1 MSIESHQDL
10 QAYFHG
16 RLGQA
21 LRRRALDIAAHTEF
35 YLVQLLNRAL
45 GVDAVQAISTP
56 FVQRLAA
63 GAEIEDATRRL
74 RHFRDMGD
82 DALYVCGFFGEH
94 LRGRGITKDYVVSM
108 GGSAYREA
116 SGLARWSTESRLSD
130 TFDELAARFD
140 TFATV
145 LDDVKEETAMRT
157 PQDIIRLYDRWRQ
170 TGSPVLA
177 DRLREQGVFP
187 KLPDDNETVH

>member
-1 MSIESHQDL
+1 MTIEAHQDL

-21 LRRRALDIAAHTEF
+21 LKRRALCIAAHTEF

-45 GVDAVQAISTP
+45 GTAAVEAISKP
-56 FVQRLAA
+56 FVQRLAD
-63 GAEIEDATRRL
+63 GVEIEDTGKRL
-74 RHFRDMGD
+74 RHFREMGD
-82 DALYVCGFFGEH
+82 DALYVCGFFSDH
-94 LRGRGITKDYVVSM
+94 LRGRGISKQYVATM

-116 SGLARWSTESRLSD
+116 SGLARWSAESQFSE
-130 TFDELAARFD
+130 TFLELAARFE

-145 LDDVKEETAMRT
+145 LDDVREETSMRT

-170 TGSPVLA
+170 TGSPILA
-177 DRLREQGVFP
+177 ERLRDQGVFP
-187 KLPDDNETVH
+187 QIPDDDETVH